1 MSKHRRFTIVNNESL
16 VTLVNNIHLSPA
28 GIFTIPIHRMFILVK
43 IAVRSYI
50 MLKNKTG
57 QQLVCYPAEIQ
68 YVVSSLFSLPRY
80 RFSYLGELLGRQ
92 LELFGPEIDVLFA
105 VHRYQVDMCMRYF
118 ESQHY
123 HCNLFAS

>member
-1 MSKHRRFTIVNNESL
+1 MSKHRRVTIVNNESL

-68 YVVSSLFSLPRY
+68 YVVS
-80 RFSYLGELLGRQ
+80 
-92 LELFGPEIDVLFA
+92 
-105 VHRYQVDMCMRYF
+105 
-118 ESQHY
+118 
-123 HCNLFAS
+123 